1 MTPSI
6 SKALLVAGLNTWIMP
21 TIKIGVGLAGL
32 FASPGFRA
40 YKQITQYAWCMK
52 TYQILQCSTKK
63 QDRNM

>member
-32 FASPGFRA
+32 SQVPASEPTN
-40 YKQITQYAWCMK
+40 K
-52 TYQILQCSTKK
+52 SH
-63 QDRNM
+63 NMHSA